1 MPPRGRIGIFNRS
14 YYEEVLVCKVHPH
27 IVLEQQRLP
36 AEATKDMAKL
46 FKKRYEDIANFEA
59 YAHRNGIR
67 VVKFMLHVSKTEQKK
82 RFLERID
89 TPSKNWK
96 FNAGD
101 VAERGHWDKY
111 MVAYEDAIKATATEK
126 SPWYVVPADDKKNM
140 RLIVSAAILAEL
152 KTLSLHWPYLRKGQR
167 AQLEQ
172 SKAALLA
179 ERD

>member
-1 MPPRGRIGIFNRS
+1 
-14 YYEEVLVCKVHPH
+14 
-27 IVLEQQRLP
+27 
-36 AEATKDMAKL
+36 
-46 FKKRYEDIANFEA
+46 
-59 YAHRNGIR
+59 
-67 VVKFMLHVSKTEQKK
+67 
-82 RFLERID
+82 
-89 TPSKNWK
+89 
-96 FNAGD
+96 
-101 VAERGHWDKY
+101 

-152 KTLSLHWPYLRKGQR
+152 KTLALHWPYLRKGQR